1 MNDSTTLLLGH
12 FHPLAVA
19 LKDSLQATGTP
30 VIAAGISAPFD
41 DVPFYAVDLDDPAAL
56 TQQIAAL
63 PHFTR
68 AVILPGSYPHGDF
81 MQATPDDWRTAITE
95 NVYRMVYSGQAVA
108 RRLIDTSSAGALV
121 YLTSTAGLRPLVQ
134 TIVQGTT
141 FTILE
146 AIVKMA
152 AVDLAPHNIRAN
164 VVAHGWLNVGGTF
177 PTARPDIAAD
187 IPAGHTGTADDI
199 AALVNFLLSDAARYI
214 TGTIIPVDGGDLLT
228 NSSAPSPYDDD

>member
-1 MNDSTTLLLGH
+1 MNDNTTLLIGH
-12 FHPLAVA
+12 FHPLAIA

-30 VIAAGISAPFD
+30 IIAAGFSAPFD
-41 DVPFYAVDLDDPAAL
+41 DVPFYAVDLDDPTTL

-63 PHFTR
+63 PHVSR

-81 MQATPDDWRTAITE
+81 MHTSPDDWQAAITE

-108 RRLIDTSSAGALV
+108 RRFIDDGTNGAIV
-121 YLTSTAGLRPLVQ
+121 YLTSTAGLRPLIQ

-141 FTILE
+141 FTMLE

-164 VVAHGWLNVGGTF
+164 VIAHGWLNIGDTF
-177 PTARPDIAAD
+177 PPARPDIAAD
-187 IPAGHTGTADDI
+187 IPAGHTGTAADV
-199 AALVNFLLSDAARYI
+199 AALVNFLLSDAAGYI
-214 TGTIIPVDGGDLLT
+214 TGAIIPVDGGDLLT
-228 NSSAPSPYDDD
+228 NSDAASPYG